1 MATGMA
7 TRKITIT
14 LDEEQLEA
22 VKRAV
27 SSGSAPSVSG
37 FVQHA
42 VGIALNDVAGW
53 SQALGLALTRTGGA
67 LTKRERAW
75 ADEIFEP
82 RGRKRARRA
91 A

>member
-1 MATGMA
+1 MENGMA
-7 TRKITIT
+7 TKKITIT

-22 VKRAV
+22 VKQV
-27 SSGSAPSVSG
+27 VGSGGAPSVSS

-42 VGIALNDVAGW
+42 VGVALNDVAGW
-53 SQALGLALTRTGGA
+53 SQALGLALERTGGV

-75 ADEIFEP
+75 ADEILEP
-82 RGRKRARRA
+82 RARKRARRA